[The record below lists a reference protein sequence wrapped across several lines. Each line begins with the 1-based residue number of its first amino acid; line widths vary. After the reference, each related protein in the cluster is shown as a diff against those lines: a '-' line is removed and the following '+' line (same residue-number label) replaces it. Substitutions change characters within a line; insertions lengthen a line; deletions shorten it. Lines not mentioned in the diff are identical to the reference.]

1 MREFVSFRVAS
12 TDNAQFTILII
23 SYHYRQR
30 SDCNL
35 DRYGYL
41 VRGLLHEAIQYKGRT
56 LSIDVNICA
65 DAGQTGLAIRR
76 IAYSIGKKKTSLQ
89 PRPYDFNVQ
98 RFGKKVPPGSTLLAT
113 ARNESHRDG
122 PSGLRSCNR
131 RGGYYRWCGH

>member
-1 MREFVSFRVAS
+1 VSLPQTTRSSLFSLSVIITAS
-12 TDNAQFTILII
+12 GPTATWTDMDIWFEDY
-23 SYHYRQR
+23 SY
-30 SDCNL
+30 
-35 DRYGYL
+35 
-41 VRGLLHEAIQYKGRT
+41 VKHEAIQYKGRT